1 MVQSFART
9 DKSKEAVDRIV
20 LGTVNSSWKHAINVE
35 TLVSV
40 IREPQQARRWLP
52 HVATFFAEV
61 RPDTVLQFASHHHVP
76 VRTLKKELCV
86 GQGQDG
92 RAQQRA
98 RGGIRAGRTHS
109 IVTPA

>member
-1 MVQSFART
+1 MVQSFALT

-76 VRTLKKELCV
+76 VRTLKKSYAWV
-86 GQGQDG
+86 K
-92 RAQQRA
+92 A
-98 RGGIRAGRTHS
+98 RTGEHNSALEAEFG
-109 IVTPA
+109 